1 MDKINIPEIVAEVT
15 AAHNRYDQALADN
28 NVKILNEMFWNSP
41 HTLRYGITE
50 NLYGHDQISGFRQA
64 RAQDNFA
71 REVLK
76 VTFTTYGRN
85 FATTNIEFTRSS
97 SDRIGRQSQTW
108 LRTDDG
114 WRIVA
119 AHVSFMALA

>member
-1 MDKINIPEIVAEVT
+1 VDKINIPEIVAEVT